1 MGFILKAIIIA
12 LLFSSY
18 TNIEHELAATRPD
31 KVFELRL
38 LIILASALVIIL

>member
-12 LLFSSY
+12 LLFGSY
-18 TNIEHELAATRPD
+18 TNIEQELQATRPD